1 MVMAGV
7 FTHCTYMVIVAL
19 ILTAEVKAQFF
30 TVPIGRKPKPVQAE
44 QQNPTSNNQS
54 TPYSGESA
62 EAQQGNASENLP
74 SSDCKGNTASH
85 SENASSNNDGNR
97 VSFSGERDA
106 GDKDYHKNGRARFSL
121 PLRKIRI
128 TSPYGMRRHPIYKDF
143 RFHNGIDLAAHYEP
157 VHAMLDDTVTEV
169 GSNPSAGKFVTI
181 RHSIATPNDPDATA
195 IPNDRKTTT
204 TERNGPDLKIT
215 YMHLSRIH
223 VTKGDCVLSG
233 DIVALSG
240 NTGVSCSPHLH
251 IKATYRHR
259 SLNPIHILRLFKH
272 R

>member
-1 MVMAGV
+1 MAGV

-74 SSDCKGNTASH
+74 SSDCQDNAASH
-85 SENASSNNDGNR
+85 SGKSPSSR

-106 GDKDYHKNGRARFSL
+106 VAERRHPNDRARFSL
-121 PLRKIRI
+121 PLRRIRI
-128 TSPYGMRRHPIYKDF
+128 TSPYGMRRHPIYKDW

-157 VHAMLDDTVTEV
+157 VYAMLDGTVTEV
-169 GSNPSAGKFVTI
+169 GITPSAGKYVTLQ
-181 RHSIATPNDPDATA
+181 H
-195 IPNDRKTTT
+195 
-204 TERNGPDLKIT
+204 GPALEIT

-223 VTKGDCVLSG
+223 VTKGDCILSG

-259 SLNPIHILRLFKH
+259 SLNPIHILRLFQQMQ
-272 R
+272 